1 MTRTPRQARSAR
13 TRERLL
19 EATVACLVDHGYAG
33 TTMQRVQR
41 EAGVSR
47 GALIHHFATMDELL
61 VGAIHHVARRQ
72 LDELRELL
80 GALDERGGNRRVTVR
95 LLHSFMSGPVFL
107 AGLELWMAARTT
119 ATLRDALVP
128 AERELGRQLR
138 ATLAPRDERRT
149 TLDADDLEDLLVTLR
164 GLALT
169 SVLRRADPVVED
181 ATLERW
187 VARAL
192 DRPRDA
198 AVLDA

>member
-19 EATVACLVDHGYAG
+19 EATVACLVAHGYAG

-41 EAGVSR
+41 AAGVSR

-72 LDELRELL
+72 LDELRNLL
-80 GALDERGGNRRVTVR
+80 DALDERGGDGCITVR

-119 ATLRDALVP
+119 DTLRDALVP
-128 AERELGRQLR
+128 AERELGRALR
-138 ATLAPRDERRT
+138 VTLAASDERST
-149 TLDADDLEDLLVTLR
+149 TLDVGDLEDLLVTLR
-164 GLALT
+164 GLAVT
-169 SVLRRADPVVED
+169 SVLRANPVLED

-192 DRPRDA
+192 DRSRDA